1 VSAPSG
7 VTLSVSAPSGVTL
20 SEAKGPKPDYSSLD
34 PCVHCGFC
42 LPACPTYLAT
52 GDEADSPRGR
62 IVLMRALER
71 GELAA
76 NDPALVQHLDA
87 CLGCLGCEPVCPS
100 GVGYGRGI
108 ETARE
113 QLFAARRLPPVA
125 TAVLA
130 IFRREWLW
138 RPLFTL
144 SRLFRATGIPTLLSG
159 GGRMG
164 FSMGMLAASS
174 SSRPRA
180 ERGGGTLPADPDR
193 RSGVPIRG
201 RRSLAPLG
209 MTNRPALASPTVALF
224 RGCVMDTLFRHVH
237 DATRRTLEANGYT
250 VVEPQGQACCGA
262 LHEHAGDRAA
272 AEALARENV
281 AALSGSADYVVV
293 NSAGCGALLKGY
305 GHLLGTE
312 AAAALAAKVRDV
324 SELLAEVG
332 PRPGGALPL
341 DVAYDAPC
349 HLQHAQRVQTAPL
362 AVLAA
367 IPALRLRL
375 LPSSDKCCGSAG
387 IYSVVRPAM
396 ARAVLDLKLE
406 SFASAVP
413 VPEIVTTGN
422 PGCLMQIGAGVRAA
436 GLAIRVVHPVEL
448 LDESYRVGGVYGEG
462 GRAVRRAGGEKVA
475 IARHPERS
483 EGGIP

>member
-1 VSAPSG
+1 
-7 VTLSVSAPSGVTL
+7 VSAPSGVTL

-76 NDPALVQHLDA
+76 DDPALVQHLDA

-125 TAVLA
+125 RLVLA

-144 SRLFRATGIPTLLSG
+144 SRIFRATGIPALLSG
-159 GGRMG
+159 GGRLG
-164 FSMGMLAASS
+164 FSMGMLAATVPAK
-174 SSRPRA
+174 RPV
-180 ERGGGTLPADPDR
+180 TLSEAKGPSPDAWR
-193 RSGVPIRG
+193 
-201 RRSLAPLG
+201 
-209 MTNRPALASPTVALF
+209 NHPTVALF

-250 VVEPQGQACCGA
+250 VVEPEGQACCGA

-272 AEALARENV
+272 AEALARENI
-281 AALSGSADYVVV
+281 AALAGSADYVVV

-312 AAAALAAKVRDV
+312 AAAELAARVRDV

-349 HLQHAQRVQTAPL
+349 HLQHAQRVQAAPL
-362 AVLAA
+362 AVFAA

-406 SFASAVP
+406 SFASASP
-413 VPEIVTTGN
+413 MPAIVATGN

-448 LDESYRVGGVYGEG
+448 LDESYRVGEVYGDG
-462 GRAVRRAGGEKVA
+462 GRTVG
-475 IARHPERS
+475 RS
-483 EGGIP
+483 DGQTVGRSDGQLTTRPSDPPTV

>member
-1 VSAPSG
+1 VSASG
-7 VTLSVSAPSGVTL
+7 GVTL

-76 NDPALVQHLDA
+76 DDPALVQHLDA

-113 QLFAARRLPPVA
+113 QLFAARRLPALA
-125 TAVLA
+125 TLVLA

-144 SRLFRATGIPTLLSG
+144 SRIFRATGIPKLLSG
-159 GGRMG
+159 GGRLG
-164 FSMGMLAASS
+164 FSMGMLAA
-174 SSRPRA
+174 
-180 ERGGGTLPADPDR
+180 TVPAKR
-193 RSGVPIRG
+193 RLKEAVTAQGKH
-201 RRSLAPLG
+201 
-209 MTNRPALASPTVALF
+209 PTVALF

-237 DATRRTLEANGYT
+237 DATRRTLEANGYL
-250 VVEPQGQACCGA
+250 VVEPQGQVCCGA

-281 AALSGSADYVVV
+281 AALAGSADYVVV

-312 AAAALAAKVRDV
+312 AAAELATRVRDV

-332 PRPGGALPL
+332 PRPGGALSL

-349 HLQHAQRVQTAPL
+349 HLQHAQRVQAAPL

-367 IPALRLRL
+367 IPGLRLRL

-406 SFASAVP
+406 SFASASP
-413 VPEIVTTGN
+413 VPAVVATGN

-436 GLAIRVVHPVEL
+436 GLPIRVVHPVEL
-448 LDESYRVGGVYGEG
+448 LDESYRIGEVYGEG
-462 GRAVRRAGGEKVA
+462 GQAGGRAGGQLTAGPTV
-475 IARHPERS
+475 
-483 EGGIP
+483 